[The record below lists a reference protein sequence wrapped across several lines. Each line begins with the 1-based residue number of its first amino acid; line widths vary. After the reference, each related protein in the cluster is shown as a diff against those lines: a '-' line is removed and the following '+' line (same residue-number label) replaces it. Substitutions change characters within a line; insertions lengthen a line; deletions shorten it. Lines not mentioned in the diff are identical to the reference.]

1 MKQLSIICPKLLV
14 SLVFTISV
22 IAIKAENVT
31 INGVRYSLSGA
42 YAKVCGVDN
51 NNTSTTIVIPS
62 LIMYNGL
69 EYEVNEIGP
78 YAFLYDD
85 CLIVGDV
92 TGETSGTYYGTKY
105 VQNIILP
112 PTIKKIGSCAFNNS
126 RITQIIIPE
135 SVADFGYNPFSGCSM
150 LRTIIYLGKE
160 PPSNWVAT
168 SYTYVPNIQKY
179 NNPQTSI
186 NNARV
191 VEMVTF
197 YPTQYN
203 YTGQF
208 PTVTCTNN
216 VEGYTTSLSVPTN
229 NKDAGNYEEWI
240 PLTFTKGDESF
251 TTNLVFQYTIKPA
264 KLVAKASN
272 ERREYGS
279 ENPLFNISYSGFI
292 NNENE
297 SVVTTHPSI
306 STTATK
312 TSDVG
317 DYPITVTGGKAT
329 NYSFVYEPGVLT
341 ITKAPLL
348 GEVNHAKRTY
358 GSENPTF
365 SIKYYNLRNG
375 ETEPVWTVPP
385 TFSTTVTPISDV
397 GTYEVSANGV
407 AKNYDIFINNGTLSV
422 EPAPL
427 TIKANDADRLYYSEN
442 PTFNFTCNGFVN
454 GENERVLSNTPTLST
469 SAKITSKVGAYE
481 IIPSNASSKNYSISY
496 EKGTLMIQPR
506 ALTASVEDYERVYN
520 EENPTFEVT
529 LAGFVGN
536 ENESVVTIKPSAT
549 TTATK
554 TSDVGTYPIVVSGG
568 SADNYTFNYT
578 SGTLTINKA
587 DQTIL
592 WEQDLSHFKV
602 GDQVVLE
609 ATSTSGLP
617 VSYAMDSNNVAEI
630 YLVAESTYLDCKAV
644 GQAQVMAVQSGNHNY
659 HSTTRLR
666 RTVTVNDSSTAINEL
681 QNEALEEA
689 KIFDMSGTR
698 INNLQ
703 KGVNIVRMSDGSVKK
718 VVVK

>member
-51 NNTSTTIVIPS
+51 NNTNTTIVIPS

-112 PTIKKIGSCAFNNS
+112 PTIKKIGSRAFNNS

-135 SVADFGYNPFSGCSM
+135 SVADFRYNPFSGCSM

-208 PTVTCTNN
+208 PTVICTNN

-229 NKDAGNYEEWI
+229 NKDAGSYEEWI

-272 ERREYGS
+272 EKREYGS

-348 GEVNHAKRTY
+348 GEVNHAKRAY
-358 GSENPTF
+358 GSENPAFT
-365 SIKYYNLRNG
+365 IKYHNLRNG

-385 TFSTTVTPISDV
+385 TFSTTATAISDV

-442 PTFNFTCNGFVN
+442 PIFNFTCNGFVN
-454 GENERVLSNTPTLST
+454 GENERVLSNIPTLST

-506 ALTASVEDYERVYN
+506 ALTASVGNYERVYN

-536 ENESVVTIKPSAT
+536 ENESVVTTKPSAT

-587 DQTIL
+587 NQTIL

-609 ATSTSGLP
+609 ASSTSGLP

>member
-496 EKGTLMIQPR
+496 ENGTLMIQPR